1 MDKSS
6 SSKQTRNTMP
16 TKDTYNHYNE
26 FDNSSISLNLTNQ
39 IITSISS
46 NLEDLIM
53 ENLHNIYQLY
63 IKSDIFFLNHIP
75 QISIEDYIKRIMKYT
90 QMNISS
96 LILAII
102 YIDKMCEIQKYILCF
117 NNIHRLILSAC
128 LLSVKYNE
136 DINVNNIIFSKIGDE
151 SIEIVNQLEQELFFL
166 LNFSLFVDFNYYE
179 KYYEYFNKC
188 NKSITQEHNNNT
200 NNNLLYEC

>member
-1 MDKSS
+1 MNQSS
-6 SSKQTRNTMP
+6 SFNT
-16 TKDTYNHYNE
+16 TKNSINSKDTSPSTDL
-26 FDNSSISLNLTNQ
+26 DNSIISIDTINK
-39 IITSISS
+39 IISNIAS
-46 NLEDLIM
+46 NLEDLII
-53 ENLHNIYQLY
+53 ENFQSNRQIYV
-63 IKSDIFFLNHIP
+63 KSDIFFHYYIP
-75 QISIEDYIKRIMKYT
+75 NISIENYIKRIMKYS

-96 LILAII
+96 LIIAII

-166 LNFSLFVDFNYYE
+166 LDFSLFVDFNYYE
-179 KYYEYFNKC
+179 KYYEYFTKC